1 MRPNLDSLSEEI
13 QQYLASE
20 QFIVFRSLSRAAEG
34 PPYVY
39 WDSGRHANYKA
50 FLECA
55 QQLGLRLVHFHTRE
69 FSQAH
74 REEALD
80 QLEDADLPRDEKR
93 ALTRRIEELAV
104 YEGFTCAVELSFD
117 YEGRVYLY
125 EIQTE
130 WYEEWHDIL
139 DEVEAALP
147 GDKEPGYGTGGG
159 YYSNN

>member
-1 MRPNLDSLSEEI
+1 MRPNLDSLTEEI

-20 QFIVFRSLSRAAEG
+20 QFIVFRGLSRAADG
-34 PPYVY
+34 QAFVY
-39 WDSGRHANYKA
+39 WDSGRHPDYKA
-50 FLECA
+50 FLDCA

-93 ALTRRIEELAV
+93 ALTRRIEELAI

-117 YEGRVYLY
+117 YEGRIYLF
-125 EIQTE
+125 ELQTE

-147 GDKEPGYGTGGG
+147 DELGPGYGSGGN

>member
-13 QQYLASE
+13 QHFLASE
-20 QFIVFRSLSRAAEG
+20 QFIVFHGLSRAADG
-34 PPYVY
+34 QAFVY
-39 WDSGRHANYKA
+39 WDTGRQTDYKA

-55 QQLGLRLVHFHTRE
+55 QKLGLRLVHFHTRE
-69 FSQAH
+69 FTQAH

-80 QLEDADLPRDEKR
+80 QLEEADMPREEKR
-93 ALTRRIEELAV
+93 ALTRRIEELAI

-117 YEGRVYLY
+117 YEGRIYLY

-139 DEVEAALP
+139 DEVDAALP
-147 GDKEPGYGTGGG
+147 DEMGPGYGPGGS